1 MSLFAKHLKLQSHR
15 VRPRHSF
22 EHVDVLLRIP
32 LAILLVMLEML
43 GKPFADEPD
52 RLKPWVLVCFWYCCW
67 YCWYVLIV
75 AKLQGQTAEQLPWHL
90 LAKFS
95 GQLRSQSL
103 HVWRLRMPLG
113 MLPVTLA
120 TPGRI
125 ANRQATG
132 NLSALVEPV
141 SPEMQKGSQAL
152 LVNSPPYLTVME
164 DKRHM
169 FWKQETIS
177 ASIYL
182 SIYLS
187 VCLSVCLSV

>member
-1 MSLFAKHLKLQSHR
+1 
-15 VRPRHSF
+15 
-22 EHVDVLLRIP
+22 
-32 LAILLVMLEML
+32 
-43 GKPFADEPD
+43 
-52 RLKPWVLVCFWYCCW
+52 
-67 YCWYVLIV
+67 
-75 AKLQGQTAEQLPWHL
+75 LQGQTAEQLPWHL

-132 NLSALVEPV
+132 NLSALVGPV